1 MRFPLTLPPPPRQ
14 NEIKDKLQGTRPGGP
29 KPPRFHELKA
39 ELSEIKSQVSTRRT
53 AQKKIDDQIAS
64 INNTIAARIKELT
77 TKKSTLPFRTL
88 DDLEAEVRRLD
99 RQVSTGQM
107 KIVDEKKA
115 LQAISNLNRRKKDFA
130 AFEEVQ
136 ATIDAD
142 REKIKTLRDQ
152 KSDPEIAKLNARYDE
167 KNAELQLL
175 TKELDEK

>member
-1 MRFPLTLPPPPRQ
+1 M
-14 NEIKDKLQGTRPGGP
+14 
-29 KPPRFHELKA
+29 
-39 ELSEIKSQVSTRRT
+39 
-53 AQKKIDDQIAS
+53 
-64 INNTIAARIKELT
+64 
-77 TKKSTLPFRTL
+77 
-88 DDLEAEVRRLD
+88 RRLD